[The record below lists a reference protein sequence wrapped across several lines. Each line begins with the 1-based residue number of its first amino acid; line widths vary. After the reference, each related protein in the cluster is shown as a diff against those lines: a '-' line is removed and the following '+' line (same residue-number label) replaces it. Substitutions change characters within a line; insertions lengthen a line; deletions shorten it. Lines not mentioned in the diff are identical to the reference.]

1 MECCIC
7 YENNGI
13 YSTKCL
19 HQICLDCLV
28 QLKDTN
34 CPYCRTDLKLPDKI
48 KYIIKKNNIKNIDL
62 ISNNH
67 RSVLNDIKNIS
78 IVQYNEI
85 VQNIN
90 NGYVYEIE
98 YLKELLEDI
107 VREKSNMYRLSSLN
121 WWEM

>member
-1 MECCIC
+1 
-7 YENNGI
+7 
-13 YSTKCL
+13 
-19 HQICLDCLV
+19 
-28 QLKDTN
+28 LKDTN

-90 NGYVYEIE
+90 NGHVYEIE

-121 WWEM
+121 WWEL